1 MSSQCFSC
9 GQNFTSD
16 VNALLRAYKKQY
28 EELKIV
34 RYFYKLSINGAIMIC
49 TESSFNFIYKEHIKP
64 NFNNGA
70 EFSHISEYK

>member
-28 EELKIV
+28 EELGII
-34 RYFYKLSINGAIMIC
+34 RYFYKTETNGSIMIC
-49 TESSFNFIYKEHIKP
+49 SQSSFNFIYEKYIFP
-64 NFNNGA
+64 NLDKGA
-70 EFSHISEYK
+70 QYGHISEYA